1 MTERLVDRLR
11 ARGRAVA
18 RGRWF
23 HALLLL
29 ATLGT
34 TTIAGAGHCASFA
47 TSANPTAQAP
57 SLGLL
62 HVLAT
67 GLWYSVPLLL
77 ILGSHEMGHYV
88 ACRVHG
94 VRASLPYFLP
104 APLPFTGTFGAVI
117 RLRQRVPHRRALFDI
132 GVAGPLAGLAVAIPV
147 LVVGLL
153 WSRVVPL
160 PTDGGGVTLGEPLLF
175 QGLAGMTLGP
185 LSASTTVYLHPTAFA
200 GWFGLLVTA
209 LNLLPVGQ
217 LDGGHI
223 AFAVLGRHAS
233 RVSIATLAGVG
244 LLAFRSWSWVV
255 WGALVVLMLWRSGWT
270 HAPTEEDVT
279 PLGPGRLA
287 VAILAGLS
295 LVVCFSPVP
304 IGLAR

>member
-1 MTERLVDRLR
+1 MRS
-11 ARGRAVA
+11 
-18 RGRWF
+18 RWF

-34 TTIAGAGHCASFA
+34 TTVAGAGHWASFVA
-47 TSANPTAQAP
+47 SADPTAQAVP
-57 SLGLL
+57 TSILPGL
-62 HVLAT
+62 VT

-117 RLRQRVPHRRALFDI
+117 RLRQRVPHRHALFDI
-132 GVAGPLAGLAVAIPV
+132 GVAGPLAGIAVAIPV

-153 WSRVVPL
+153 RSRVIPL
-160 PTDGGGVTLGEPLLF
+160 PADGSGVTLGEPLLF
-175 QGLAGMTLGP
+175 QGLARLVLGP
-185 LSASTTVYLHPTAFA
+185 VPEMATVYLHPTAFA
-200 GWFGLLVTA
+200 GWFGVLVTA

-223 AFAVLGRHAS
+223 AHAVLGRHAS
-233 RVSIATLAGVG
+233 RVSIAALAGMG

-255 WGALVVLMLWRSGWT
+255 WGALVALMLWRSGWA
-270 HAPTEEDVT
+270 HAPTADDDT
-279 PLGPGRLA
+279 PLGRGRLA
-287 VAILAGLS
+287 VAVLAALC
-295 LVVCFSPVP
+295 LVACFSPVP